1 MAISRENLQKL
12 LPLLRPYMEDKKERK
27 GYLFRALTDAPV
39 LNRLDWDMPVD
50 VFITDMVNKLA
61 DFGEITPGK
70 PALYILLVEV
80 RKDVGVNIKIQ
91 FDELIAEFVQIQTP
105 SHLL

>member
-1 MAISRENLQKL
+1 
-12 LPLLRPYMEDKKERK
+12 MEDKKERK
-27 GYLFRALTDAPV
+27 GYLLKALGDAPV

-50 VFITDMVNKLA
+50 AFITDMVKKLA

-80 RKDVGVNIKIQ
+80 SKDVGVNIQIQ
-91 FDELIAEFVQIQTP
+91 FDELIAEFVPIQTRP
-105 SHLL
+105 DLLLFDLTAENGL